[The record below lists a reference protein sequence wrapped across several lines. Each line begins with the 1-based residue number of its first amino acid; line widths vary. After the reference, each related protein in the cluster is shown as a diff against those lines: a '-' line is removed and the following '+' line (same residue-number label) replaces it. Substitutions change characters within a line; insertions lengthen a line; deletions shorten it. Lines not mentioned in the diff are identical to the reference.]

1 VPVGLAEYI
10 VIGSAALI
18 LLGVLASKISDRL
31 GVPALLLF
39 LLLGMLAG
47 SEGIGGIEFDD
58 PWIMQ
63 IISIG
68 ALALILF
75 SGGLDTDW
83 SIVREV
89 AVESFTLATIGVFLT
104 ALVLASIA
112 SYVFD
117 ISFLEAMLLASIMSS
132 TDAAAVFAILRS
144 RNVSLRH
151 PLKPLLELESGSNDP
166 MAVLLTVGC
175 IELLLVPSA
184 SVWVM
189 VLSLVRQM
197 ALGAIVGYI
206 MGRVALWLINNLDL
220 GYDGLYPVL
229 TTALVLISYGITAV
243 VGGSGYLAVYLMG
256 IVIAS
261 RPFVHRRS
269 LLSFH
274 DGLAWLSQ
282 IILFVALGLLVFPS
296 RLIPIAGQ
304 ALLVAIALIVV
315 ARPAVVYL
323 LLARSPLSLKKK
335 TLIAWVGLR
344 GAVPVVLGIFPL
356 VAGVPNAELYFNV
369 VFFVVMVSALL
380 QGTTIPMVARWL
392 GVDAP
397 MVPRRELPLEYVPVK
412 GLKSELR
419 ELVVPAG
426 SPAVGTPVVSLG
438 LPQGFQIIL
447 VGRGD
452 EYIVS
457 NGRTVIQA
465 EDRLLVLAEAEQLRE
480 VEPRLGWTEA

>member
-1 VPVGLAEYI
+1 MPTAAEYI
-10 VIGSAALI
+10 VIGSAGLI
-18 LLGVLASKISDRL
+18 LLGVFASKISDRL

-58 PWIMQ
+58 PWLMQ
-63 IISIG
+63 LVAIV

-75 SGGLDTDW
+75 SGGLDTEW
-83 SIVREV
+83 SVVREV
-89 AVESFTLATIGVFLT
+89 APESFTLATLGVFLT
-104 ALVLASIA
+104 AVLLGVIA
-112 SYVFD
+112 SHVFD
-117 ISFLEAMLLASIMSS
+117 ISMLEGMLLASIMSS

-144 RNVSLRH
+144 RKVSLRH

-175 IELLLVPSA
+175 IELIMEPNVSIWLLA
-184 SVWVM
+184 
-189 VLSLVRQM
+189 LSLLRQM
-197 ALGAIVGYI
+197 VLGAIAGYI
-206 MGRVALWLINNLDL
+206 MGRVALWLINNLQL

-229 TTALVLISYGITAV
+229 TTALVLITYGITAL
-243 VGGSGYLAVYLMG
+243 VGGSGYLAVYLAG

-282 IILFVALGLLVFPS
+282 IVLFVALGLLVFPS
-296 RLIPIAGQ
+296 QLIPVAGKG
-304 ALLVAIALIVV
+304 LLVAIALIVV
-315 ARPAVVYL
+315 ARPVAVFL
-323 LLARSPLSLKKK
+323 LLAPSKLDWKKK
-335 TLIAWVGLR
+335 ALVAWVGLR
-344 GAVPVVLGIFPL
+344 GAVPVVLGIFPFL
-356 VAGVPNAELYFNV
+356 AGVPNAELYFNV

-380 QGTTIPMVARWL
+380 QGTTIPIVARWL

-397 MVPRRELPLEYVPVK
+397 LQERRELPLQYVPVK
-412 GLKSELR
+412 GLRSELH
-419 ELVVPAG
+419 ELVVPPG
-426 SPAVGTPVVSLG
+426 TPAVGNPVVSLG
-438 LPQGFQIIL
+438 LPQGFQIIM

-457 NGRTVIQA
+457 NGRTIIQA
-465 EDRLLVLAEAEQLRE
+465 EDRLLVLTEAEQLRE
-480 VEPRLGWTEA
+480 VESRLGWTEA